1 MGVGHRRRAMAD
13 DLTSLHRWADGL
25 LQNLAPAARRQL
37 ARDVAQA
44 LRASQQKRIASQA
57 NPDGT
62 AYVPRLRQKTG
73 RVRRQMFAKMRTAR
87 YLKASATSEE
97 AIISFAGRVERIAR
111 VHQYGLRDRVR
122 PGGPEVQ
129 YAQRELLGYTDN
141 DVERI
146 TEQVLNHLSR

>member
-1 MGVGHRRRAMAD
+1 M
-13 DLTSLHRWADGL
+13 
-25 LQNLAPAARRQL
+25 
-37 ARDVAQA
+37 
-44 LRASQQKRIASQA
+44 
-57 NPDGT
+57 
-62 AYVPRLRQKTG
+62 PRLRQKTG

-129 YAQRELLGYTDN
+129 YAQRELLGYTDQ

-146 TEQVLNHLSR
+146 EELVISRLAR